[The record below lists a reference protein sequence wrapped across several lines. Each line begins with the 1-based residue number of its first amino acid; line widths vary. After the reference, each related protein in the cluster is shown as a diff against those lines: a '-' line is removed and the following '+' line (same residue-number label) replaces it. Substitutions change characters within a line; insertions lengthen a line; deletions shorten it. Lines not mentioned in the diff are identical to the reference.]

1 MASLNHLGD
10 IDCDIPFFDVAV
22 SFRLNQDDPPQ
33 GGLVRFPSQIVTN
46 QWRGYPGVPGFEYS
60 PRWLLLNLSC

>member
-10 IDCDIPFFDVAV
+10 IDGDIPFFDVFV

-33 GGLVRFPSQIVTN
+33 G
-46 QWRGYPGVPGFEYS
+46 
-60 PRWLLLNLSC
+60 